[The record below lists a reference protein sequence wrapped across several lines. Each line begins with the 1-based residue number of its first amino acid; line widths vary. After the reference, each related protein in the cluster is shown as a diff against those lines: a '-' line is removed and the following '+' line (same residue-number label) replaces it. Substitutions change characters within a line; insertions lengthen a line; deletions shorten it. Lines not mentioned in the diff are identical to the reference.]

1 MYSSIKPNRLTY
13 EKTKLTRFLIY
24 MSIAFFG
31 VPLSLIFQCCKEVM
45 NGTIKAKNLVDTLPV
60 KTPILVLDTLD
71 YNIRLNFLAN
81 GDVAG
86 KWPTKGPYPLPGAI
100 LPFYRI
106 VAFYGNLYSKR
117 MGILGEYPAAEM
129 LEKLKKECLN
139 WEKADSTFPVK
150 PALHYIAVTAQTEG
164 QNKNL
169 RMPFQQIE
177 KILSLAKKI
186 DALVFLDIQVGW
198 SSLEVEIPKLE
209 KFLKLPN
216 VHLGID
222 PEFSMKSEILPGKL
236 IGTFDAKDI
245 NYASKYLSKLV
256 KKHQLSPKILVV
268 HRFTK
273 NMVTNVRSIKIFP
286 EVQFVMDMD
295 GFGTKELKK
304 STYQR
309 HIYTEPVQFTGFKI
323 FYKNDTKI
331 SPKEL
336 FTPEELLKFIPR
348 PIYIQYH

>member
-1 MYSSIKPNRLTY
+1 
-13 EKTKLTRFLIY
+13 

-31 VPLSLIFQCCKEVM
+31 IPLSLIFQCCKEVI

-60 KTPILVLDTLD
+60 KSPILVLDTLD
-71 YNIRLNFLAN
+71 YKIRLNFLAN
-81 GDVAG
+81 GDAAG
-86 KWPTKGPYPLPGAI
+86 KWPPKGPYPLPGAI

-169 RMPFQQIE
+169 RMPFHQIE

-222 PEFSMKSEILPGKL
+222 PEFSMKSEILPGKQ

-256 KKHQLSPKILVV
+256 KKYQLSPKILVV

-323 FYKNDTKI
+323 FYKNDTKT
-331 SPKEL
+331 SSKEL
-336 FTPEELLKFIPR
+336 YTPDELLKFIPR